1 MSGRHLAGA
10 SPAPPEDAPDGSPAG
25 PPDDSPSGGAD
36 GGAVPTAVR
45 GRGLALRGG
54 RPATGFEGVDVEA
67 PAGALV
73 VVRGGTGSGKTALL
87 LALAGRLRL
96 DAGRLDVLGHSLP
109 GGASAVRRAVA
120 LGGVRGVDDL
130 DDVLTVGQHV
140 AERLVLHQP
149 WWRPWATRAAVEDR
163 LAHLRG
169 LLGEQAPALD
179 ADALV
184 GDLPPLD
191 RALLAAGLGLLGR
204 PEALAV
210 DDVDALRRAA
220 DRRRAWA
227 ALAALRTATGRP
239 LTVLATCTDST
250 DLPADTPGPV
260 VVVDLEDPR

>member
-1 MSGRHLAGA
+1 MNGRHLAGTW
-10 SPAPPEDAPDGSPAG
+10 PAPREDAPDGAP
-25 PPDDSPSGGAD
+25 D
-36 GGAVPTAVR
+36 GGAPAAVR
-45 GRGLALRGG
+45 GRGLALRGH
-54 RPATGFEGVDVEA
+54 RPAAAFEGVDVEA

-96 DAGRLDVLGHSLP
+96 DAGRLDVLGHPLP
-109 GGASAVRRAVA
+109 GGAGAVRRAVA

-149 WWRPWATRAAVEDR
+149 WWRPWASRAAVEDR
-163 LAHLRG
+163 LAHLRD
-169 LLGEQAPALD
+169 LLGAADGERAALD
-179 ADALV
+179 ADAPV

-204 PEALAV
+204 PDALAV